1 MALSPGHAFF
11 VQKQLLTR
19 SRAALRHSW
28 RAKANCRTADRD
40 HMATTTAAFVIW
52 NQSWCIG
59 VRDVDAQ
66 HQNLVAL
73 VNKLNQAMSEG
84 KGKNVLEEILE
95 SLVSYTKA
103 HFRDEERLME
113 QSAYPD
119 ILDHKRQHVEL
130 TKKVLDFQKQ
140 FKSGASGISIDILQF
155 LGTWLK
161 QHILGT
167 DAKYVALMHSK
178 GIH

>member
-1 MALSPGHAFF
+1 MAI
-11 VQKQLLTR
+11 
-19 SRAALRHSW
+19 
-28 RAKANCRTADRD
+28 
-40 HMATTTAAFVIW
+40 TTAPLVTW

-59 VRDVDAQ
+59 VKEVDAQ

-84 KGKNVLEEILE
+84 KGKIVLEEILE

-113 QSAYPD
+113 QNGYAD
-119 ILDHKRQHVEL
+119 IVEHKRQHLAL
-130 TKKVLDFQKQ
+130 TKKVLDFQTA
-140 FKSGASGISIDILQF
+140 FKGGAMGMTIDIMEF
-155 LGTWLK
+155 LTTWLK
-161 QHILGT
+161 GHILGT

-178 GIH
+178 GIR